1 MIPIRS
7 GSMRG
12 CVASRRSAAS
22 ASATFA
28 AVGSRA
34 WSVAVSRTLRGVKLS
49 TTKVASPSA
58 PRRSAHAASR
68 VSTPALPCAITIAGT
83 RPAASFGRRS
93 VPTTTTRSDASRRA
107 SAK

>member
-1 MIPIRS
+1 MIPMRS
-7 GSMRG
+7 GSIRG

-49 TTKVASPSA
+49 TTKVARPRAPS
-58 PRRSAHAASR
+58 RSAQVASR
-68 VSTPALPCAITIAGT
+68 TSTPPLPWAITIAGT
-83 RPAASFGRRS
+83 RPAASFGSRS
-93 VPTTTTRSDASRRA
+93 VPKITALGDVSRRA